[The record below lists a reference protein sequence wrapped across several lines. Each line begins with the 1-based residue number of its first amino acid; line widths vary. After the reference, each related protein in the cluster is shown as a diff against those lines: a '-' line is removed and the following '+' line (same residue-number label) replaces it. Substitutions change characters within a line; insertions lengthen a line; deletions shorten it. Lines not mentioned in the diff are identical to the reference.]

1 MSAESEKIFKD
12 LCLAYLDKK
21 TTRAITKHSRD
32 LKKIVKD
39 V

>member
-21 TTRAITKHSRD
+21 TRAITKHSRD